1 MMEVYLDKELCFFEE
16 IKMVPCLQCIHLY
29 MRKKNQID
37 TKFHQEFKKN
47 QSLGCGKIPTDQV
60 QQPSHSTF
68 TCIPI
73 LLWI

>member
-1 MMEVYLDKELCFFEE
+1 MYSPVHAK
-16 IKMVPCLQCIHLY
+16 
-29 MRKKNQID
+29 KKNQID

>member
-1 MMEVYLDKELCFFEE
+1 
-16 IKMVPCLQCIHLY
+16 

-60 QQPSHSTF
+60 QQHSHVYQYHYGLDHCAI
-68 TCIPI
+68 CIHYKA
-73 LLWI
+73 